1 MEREIHIEEIGNA
14 LKLQLMV
21 WEDGSAEEYGK
32 PRVLLDTAK
41 DAEIGEAVR
50 TLFRTRMR
58 TKKEKA
64 PAEAA
69 K

>member
-1 MEREIHIEEIGNA
+1 MEKEVHIEEIGNA

-21 WEDGSAEEYGK
+21 WDTTQGAQEAHGK

-50 TLFRTRMR
+50 ALFRTRMR
-58 TKKEKA
+58 AKKEPEV
-64 PAEAA
+64 PA
-69 K
+69 